1 VNTLD
6 PRAPLVLDT
15 QELGRR
21 AGSMVKRHFTV
32 PAPADLGTDVIGVT
46 EGDDLELDFRL
57 EGVIEGVL
65 VSGVVIAT
73 ATGECARCLQAIAQ
87 PVEIDF
93 QELFEYPDAIN
104 DEDSLRLVD
113 DLLDLEPV
121 VRDAI
126 VLSLPLAPLCKDDC
140 RGLCSQCGVDL
151 NKKPNHQHD
160 NVDERWQALQGLL
173 KDIDPTEG

>member
-21 AGSMVKRHFTV
+21 AGSMVKRHLTV
-32 PAPADLGTDVIGVT
+32 PAPADLGTEVIGVT
-46 EGDDLELDFRL
+46 EGDDLELDLRL

-65 VSGVVIAT
+65 VSGVVTAT
-73 ATGECARCLQAIAQ
+73 ATGECARCLQPIAQ

-93 QELFEYPDAIN
+93 QELFEYPDSIN
-104 DEDSLRLVD
+104 DEDSLRLED

-151 NKKPNHQHD
+151 NKEPNHQHD

>member
-15 QELGRR
+15 LELGRR

-32 PAPADLGTDVIGVT
+32 PAPAELGTEVIGVT
-46 EGDDLELDFRL
+46 EGDDLELDLRL

-65 VSGVVIAT
+65 VSGVAIAL
-73 ATGECARCLQAIAQ
+73 ATGECARCLQPISQ
-87 PVEIDF
+87 QMEVDF
-93 QELFEYPDAIN
+93 QELYEYPDAVN
-104 DEDSLRLVD
+104 DEDSLRLEG

-126 VLSLPLAPLCKDDC
+126 VLALPLAPLCKDDC

-151 NKKPNHQHD
+151 NKELNHQHD
-160 NVDERWQALQGLL
+160 NVDERWQALKGLL
-173 KDIDPTEG
+173 TDIDPTEG

>member
-1 VNTLD
+1 
-6 PRAPLVLDT
+6 
-15 QELGRR
+15 
-21 AGSMVKRHFTV
+21 M
-32 PAPADLGTDVIGVT
+32 
-46 EGDDLELDFRL
+46 
-57 EGVIEGVL
+57 
-65 VSGVVIAT
+65 
-73 ATGECARCLQAIAQ
+73 
-87 PVEIDF
+87 EIDF

-151 NKKPNHQHD
+151 NKEPNHQHD